1 MNKKRLQLEQ
11 LDRKLKGFNTAAQV
25 TPPPTGWL
33 KAVRVSLGM
42 SLQQLADK
50 LSITKQSVQEIETR
64 EKEGNITLK
73 TLKDTASALDMQLV
87 YGFVPKDG
95 TLDDLI
101 ERKAKE
107 LAIRIV
113 SRTSNTMKLE
123 DQENSKQRIKKA
135 IEERTAIIKNEMP
148 KMLWD

>member
-1 MNKKRLQLEQ
+1 MNKKKLQLEQ

-50 LSITKQSVQEIETR
+50 LSITKQSVQEIENR

>member
-11 LDRKLKGFNTAAQV
+11 LDRKLRGFNTAAQV

-50 LSITKQSVQEIETR
+50 LSITKQSVQEIEKR

-87 YGFVPKDG
+87 YGLVPKDG

-135 IEERTAIIKNEMP
+135 IEERTTIIKNEMP

>member
-11 LDRKLKGFNTAAQV
+11 LDRKLRGFNTAAQV

-101 ERKAKE
+101 ERKAQE

>member
-1 MNKKRLQLEQ
+1 MNKKKLQLEQ
-11 LDRKLKGFNTAAQV
+11 LDRKLKGFTVAAQV

-42 SLQQLADK
+42 SLQQLAGK
-50 LSITKQSVQEIETR
+50 LSITKQSVQEIEKR

-73 TLKDTASALDMQLV
+73 TLKDTANALDMQLV

-107 LAIRIV
+107 LAIHIV

-123 DQENSKQRIKKA
+123 DQENSKQRLKKA

>member
-1 MNKKRLQLEQ
+1 MNKKKLQLEQ

>member
-1 MNKKRLQLEQ
+1 MNHKKLQLEQ
-11 LDRKLKGFNTAAQV
+11 LDRKLNGFSNAIQV
-25 TPPPTGWL
+25 TPPPSGWL
-33 KAVRVSLGM
+33 KAVRTSLGM

-50 LSITKQSVQEIETR
+50 LSITKQSVQEIEKR
-64 EKEGNITLK
+64 EKEGTITLNN
-73 TLKDTASALDMQLV
+73 LKETANALDMQLV
-87 YGFVPKDG
+87 YGLIPKDG

-101 ERKAKE
+101 ERKARE

-123 DQENSKQRIKKA
+123 DQENSKQRLKKA
-135 IEERTAIIKNEMP
+135 VEDRTAIIKNEMP

>member
-1 MNKKRLQLEQ
+1 MNKKKLQLAQ
-11 LDRKLKGFNTAAQV
+11 LESKLKVFASVQKVATS
-25 TPPPTGWL
+25 PTGWL

-50 LSITKQSVQEIETR
+50 LSITKQSVLEIEQR
-64 EKEGNITLK
+64 EKEGSITLK
-73 TLKDTASALDMQLV
+73 NLRETANALDMELV
-87 YGFVPKDG
+87 YGLVPKDG
-95 TLDDLI
+95 TIEALI

-107 LAIRIV
+107 LAVRIV

-123 DQENSKQRIKKA
+123 DQENSKQRLKKA
-135 IEERTAIIKNEMP
+135 IEERTAILKNELP

>member
-11 LDRKLKGFNTAAQV
+11 LDRKLRGFNTAAQV
-25 TPPPTGWL
+25 TPPSTGWL